1 LSGRKIANILC
12 IQPQIRGEHPITE
25 AFSTEIFE
33 DFILNRGPMNSKH
46 PINALILAL
55 FVTALPVFAQ
65 KAPEIPSGTT
75 IKVRMVDRLSSEDAR
90 VGDNF
95 HATLEEPI
103 AVNEKELYPRGS
115 EVVGRVVD
123 VHKSGRLSEP
133 GELDLVLNT
142 VSSGGRTSSL
152 RVEPLVVKG
161 DSHTKSNATKIG
173 GGAALGAII
182 GAIAGGGKGAAIG
195 TVAGGAAGTGAAA
208 ATGKK
213 EVEVL
218 SETVLSFMTSTSAG
232 VTGGL
237 ASTESESTSASTPS
251 NTASSISD
259 ADLFTLRDR
268 RIIRSCVSD
277 HASEIPENVTH
288 RPELLSGDDRDLHRD
303 GKVPAGIEKQL
314 HSLPIACVDQLPK
327 LPSNQE
333 RVLYAGRV
341 LLVDSNNR
349 ILDMFDLEDQK

>member
-1 LSGRKIANILC
+1 MS
-12 IQPQIRGEHPITE
+12 
-25 AFSTEIFE
+25 
-33 DFILNRGPMNSKH
+33 SKH
-46 PINALILAL
+46 HISVFILAL
-55 FVTALPVFAQ
+55 FLMALRVFAQ
-65 KAPEIPSGTT
+65 KAPEIPTGTT

-90 VGDNF
+90 IGDNF

-103 AVNEKELYPRGS
+103 TVGERELYPRGA
-115 EVVGRVVD
+115 EVTGRVVD
-123 VHKSGRLSEP
+123 VHQSGRLSEP

-152 RVEPLVVKG
+152 RVEPLVMKG
-161 DSHTKSNATKIG
+161 DSHAKSNATKIG

-218 SETVLSFMTSTSAG
+218 SETVLSFVTSTSAD
-232 VTGGL
+232 VTG
-237 ASTESESTSASTPS
+237 TVTTKERESTAS
-251 NTASSISD
+251 NSSSSTTSSSSD

-268 RIIRSCVSD
+268 RVIRSCVSD

-288 RPELLSGDDRDLHRD
+288 RPQLLSGDDRDLHRD
-303 GKVPAGIEKQL
+303 GKVPSSIEKQL